1 MGNLARDPVIR
12 ATKTGRAV
20 ASFTVAVNRNYTTPQ
35 GEQKELTDWINV
47 VAWGNLA
54 ESVGNQL
61 KKGMRVFVE
70 GRLSTR
76 SYDTP
81 EGQRRWVT
89 EVVANFV
96 ALPLGNAHPSQ
107 PQGPFGASGKW
118 VHRDLVP
125 AALDNLGIPHR
136 EMRIFHSDKQ
146 LILEDKEP
154 CLEKIEQEDREER
167 SASAAL
173 IT

>member
-1 MGNLARDPVIR
+1 
-12 ATKTGRAV
+12 
-20 ASFTVAVNRNYTTPQ
+20 
-35 GEQKELTDWINV
+35 
-47 VAWGNLA
+47 
-54 ESVGNQL
+54 
-61 KKGMRVFVE
+61 MRILHSLRF
-70 GRLSTR
+70 R
-76 SYDTP
+76 S
-81 EGQRRWVT
+81 
-89 EVVANFV
+89 
-96 ALPLGNAHPSQ
+96 AHPE
-107 PQGPFGASGKW
+107 KW

-136 EMRIFHSDKQ
+136 EMRTFHSDKQ

>member
-1 MGNLARDPVIR
+1 
-12 ATKTGRAV
+12 
-20 ASFTVAVNRNYTTPQ
+20 
-35 GEQKELTDWINV
+35 
-47 VAWGNLA
+47 
-54 ESVGNQL
+54 
-61 KKGMRVFVE
+61 MRVFVE

-89 EVVANFV
+89 EVVAKFV

-107 PQGPFGASGKW
+107 PEGPFGASGKW

-136 EMRIFHSDKQ
+136 EMRTFHSDKQ

-154 CLEKIEQEDREER
+154 CLEKDRTRRPRRKVCQCCVDHVDTIDYKNVSLLFAVSFLKEAR
-167 SASAAL
+167 FLPRRVTGTCAKHQQD
-173 IT
+173 

>member
-1 MGNLARDPVIR
+1 MNSVQVMGNLARDPVIR

-89 EVVANFV
+89 EVAANFV

-107 PQGPFGASGKW
+107 PQGPFGASGKMGSQGSSSGGFGQFGNSTPG
-118 VHRDLVP
+118 DE
-125 AALDNLGIPHR
+125 DIP
-136 EMRIFHSDKQ
+136 F
-146 LILEDKEP
+146 
-154 CLEKIEQEDREER
+154 
-167 SASAAL
+167 
-173 IT
+173 

>member
-1 MGNLARDPVIR
+1 
-12 ATKTGRAV
+12 
-20 ASFTVAVNRNYTTPQ
+20 
-35 GEQKELTDWINV
+35 
-47 VAWGNLA
+47 
-54 ESVGNQL
+54 
-61 KKGMRVFVE
+61 MRVFVE

-96 ALPLGNAHPSQ
+96 ALPLEMRILHSLRVRSAHPE
-107 PQGPFGASGKW
+107 KW

-136 EMRIFHSDKQ
+136 EMRTFHSDKQ